1 MKAQELSSSGTVAHS
16 AMSDPSDIKGKRRK
30 HMKDEKIEVVMKSVV
45 KEVVDAKHQSNMKF
59 GMELE
64 RKRMKCEA
72 EQGSGV

>member
-1 MKAQELSSSGTVAHS
+1 
-16 AMSDPSDIKGKRRK
+16 
-30 HMKDEKIEVVMKSVV
+30 MKDEKIEVVMKSVV

-72 EQGSGV
+72 EQGSGVWILAVSMLFVNPNIHNGQGS